1 MKTTIK
7 ILQVIGFLVIAFSS
21 YAQRDLPTQAT
32 ETIDLVIKLEDVSI
46 GGTLVIPT
54 DLSTKSLVIMSS
66 GSGPQDRD
74 ETLEGFK
81 IFKVIA
87 EHLASK
93 GIASFR
99 YDDRGVGTSTGD
111 FVNST
116 IEDHT
121 KDLEGII
128 EYFKSSKAQH
138 FNSFILFGHS
148 QGGIIAGKVA
158 VSNESVKKVILMA
171 APSVPLVEV
180 VTYQIRQEYNGL
192 EISKSLIEDDVS
204 VHNKLMRAI
213 EDGKNIDQ
221 AYHLFRKT
229 TESILYKTNSERVVD
244 SLKIEQKATD
254 KANEF
259 KIIYGLPSLTSFLY
273 YDPSK
278 DLKQL
283 KVPVLSLFGGLDFQ
297 VPIHQNK
304 DRMENALLK
313 SGSNFEFKTLY
324 NANHFF
330 QNARTGK
337 REEYSELK
345 KAFVDGFLNVI
356 SDWILNKNYSYLP
369 YTELNKY

>member
-1 MKTTIK
+1 MRTQIHLPILILFLIITFSCYSSGNTINED
-7 ILQVIGFLVIAFSS
+7 SNS
-21 YAQRDLPTQAT
+21 
-32 ETIDLVIKLEDVSI
+32 IDLVIKLEDVSI

-54 DLSTKSLVIMSS
+54 NLSTRSLVIMSS

-99 YDDRGVGTSTGD
+99 YDDRGVDASTGD

-116 IEDHT
+116 IEDHS
-121 KDLEGII
+121 KDLEGIMD
-128 EYFKSSKAQH
+128 YFKTTKEH
-138 FNSFILFGHS
+138 PFGSFILFGHS
-148 QGGIIAGKVA
+148 QGGILAGKVA
-158 VSNESVKKVILMA
+158 VENESVKKVVLMA

-180 VTYQIRQEYNGL
+180 VTYQIRQEYSGL
-192 EISKSLIEDDVS
+192 EISKTLIEADVS

-213 EDGKNIDQ
+213 EDDENIEQ

-229 TESILYKTNSERVVD
+229 TESILYKTSSERVVD
-244 SLKIEQKATD
+244 SLKIRQKAKD

-278 DLKQL
+278 DLEQL
-283 KVPVLSLFGGLDFQ
+283 DIPVLSLFGGLDFQ
-297 VPIHQNK
+297 VPIFQNK
-304 DRMENALLK
+304 DRIENALLK
-313 SGSNFEFKTLY
+313 SGSNFEFKTFDKT
-324 NANHFF
+324 NHFF
-330 QNARTGK
+330 QNAKTGK

-345 KAFVDGFLNVI
+345 KEFVDGFLEVI
-356 SDWILNKNYSYLP
+356 SDWIVLND
-369 YTELNKY
+369 